1 MEISQE
7 EIQQA
12 REKLKQ
18 KMGEEGAKV
27 GGKGTKRR
35 VKKVHHQTQITD
47 VTKLKQ
53 ITKKF
58 GVQPLPGIEE
68 VNLFQDDGSVIHFTH
83 PEMMA
88 SLQSN
93 TFVVMGKSEQK
104 SLKELMPEVLT
115 QLGPKQFSFLQE
127 YFNLNKGEKKGEVEK
142 IEEQNEEEDVPE
154 LVGQNFEEASK
165 KVD

>member
-1 MEISQE
+1 MEVSQE
-7 EIQQA
+7 EILQA

-27 GGKGTKRR
+27 GGKRR

-47 VTKLKQ
+47 CTKLKQ

-68 VNLFQDDGSVIHFTH
+68 VNLFQDDGNVIHFIM
-83 PEMMA
+83 PEVMA

-93 TFVVMGKSEQK
+93 TFVVMGKQEVK
-104 SLKELMPEVLT
+104 DLKQLMPEILT
-115 QLGPKQFSFLQE
+115 QLGPKQFQFLQE
-127 YFNLNKGEKKGEVEK
+127 YFNLKKNEKTEENVEK
-142 IEEQNEEEDVPE
+142 IEEQQNEDEDVPE